1 MNARTKELRELKKPS
16 IQALWF
22 WILLSIIFLCAITF
36 WIYIVSVFQYRY
48 NIDAKWYLNDII
60 ILITSGILIGLL
72 LLMLSFTV
80 LKMLK
85 KALIKNFFE
94 FYCYLNS
101 LHSKHNLTL
110 IKDTRFLPL
119 YTSNKMQTCEE
130 YINFIASIL
139 KYEPTSI
146 DYKNLKYEIEEDF
159 AKHAFKDPDFL
170 KLRSDTFSKVIFLD
184 LIAPALV
191 ATMLIVLSI
200 LYPSKNDEPLRAIP
214 RFAIVLA
221 SIILTLAI
229 SISTYELVMCAKIK
243 NIETFNNF
251 FMFSFNSYKF
261 KLLNSSIVKIR

>member
-1 MNARTKELRELKKPS
+1 
-16 IQALWF
+16 
-22 WILLSIIFLCAITF
+22 
-36 WIYIVSVFQYRY
+36 
-48 NIDAKWYLNDII
+48 
-60 ILITSGILIGLL
+60 
-72 LLMLSFTV
+72 
-80 LKMLK
+80 MLK

-119 YTSNKMQTCEE
+119 YTSNKMQTREE